1 MTVDTKLSNQSL
13 NPIANSVVK
22 KALDRKASLIDLN
35 NKLNAATFALHNKNE
50 DIHVTR
56 EEKNKWNSLNK
67 VVVEENLSET
77 KNPVSSIAIK
87 RALENKA
94 EKDTT
99 EKHIKNEDIHVTKEW
114 KDKVNS
120 LIVKDSLLEGD
131 LKENFSELA
140 KKITNYSFLVIT
152 YHEDNTISSTTVK
165 VLDSLYGKFI
175 ELKIGTNI
183 AKVRITENNDKTKD
197 IIDYSGDGSIIV
209 TDITGFGFNI
219 E

>member
-22 KALDRKASLIDLN
+22 KALDRKANMIDLN

-99 EKHIKNEDIHVTKEW
+99 ERHIKNEDIHVTKEW
-114 KDKVNS
+114 KDKVDS
-120 LIVKDSLLEGD
+120 LIVKDSLLEED

-152 YHEDNTISSTTVK
+152 YREDNTVSSTTIK

-197 IIDYSGDGSIIV
+197 IIDYSGDGSIII

>member
-22 KALDRKASLIDLN
+22 KALDRKANMIDLN

-77 KNPVSSIAIK
+77 KNPVSSITIK

-99 EKHIKNEDIHVTKEW
+99 ERHIKNEDIHVTKEW
-114 KDKVNS
+114 KDKVDS

-197 IIDYSGDGSIIV
+197 IIDYSGDGSIII

>member
-22 KALDRKASLIDLN
+22 KALDRKASMIDLN
-35 NKLNAATFALHNKNE
+35 NKLNASTFFLHDKNK
-50 DIHVTR
+50 DIHVTK

-67 VVVEENLSET
+67 VVVEETLSET

-114 KDKVNS
+114 KDKVDS
-120 LIVKDSLLEGD
+120 LIVKDSLLEGE
-131 LKENFSELA
+131 LTENFSELT

-152 YHEDNTISSTTVK
+152 YYENDTVNSTTIK

-175 ELKIGTNI
+175 ELKIGTNV
-183 AKVRITENNDKTKD
+183 AKVRITENDDKTKD
-197 IIDYSGDGSIIV
+197 IIDYSGDGSIII

-219 E
+219 G